1 MSITPSGVVW
11 RLLKKN
17 QIWSR
22 CTTSVTSVTH
32 FFCKIAR
39 CSSCSVACF
48 IRQLVSWW
56 ALTFESVHNI
66 KWLWAQTTKI
76 VVKESLENLLPC
88 MRSIAPKF
96 LRTPAVQIPYE
107 MLCLHPLQLPCS
119 VVDVSTSKKSTTA
132 VQHHRGQGRCS
143 RARRCCASSPWSF
156 EKFCV
161 TLTLTSNWWTQN
173 PPTKDALFA
182 YSCQH
187 VCVWAFHSSEISA
200 GRWSFGQMKSCHA
213 VELMNCG
220 KDRSPQPHTDV
231 HSLREYANNVIFF
244 FIC

>member
-17 QIWSR
+17 LIWSR

-32 FFCKIAR
+32 FFRKIAR

-76 VVKESLENLLPC
+76 IVKESLENLLPC

-119 VVDVSTSKKSTTA
+119 VVDALYQLV
-132 VQHHRGQGRCS
+132 
-143 RARRCCASSPWSF
+143 
-156 EKFCV
+156 EK
-161 TLTLTSNWWTQN
+161 
-173 PPTKDALFA
+173 A
-182 YSCQH
+182 
-187 VCVWAFHSSEISA
+187 
-200 GRWSFGQMKSCHA
+200 
-213 VELMNCG
+213 
-220 KDRSPQPHTDV
+220 PQPCSTIGVKGVAQGHVAVV
-231 HSLREYANNVIFF
+231 HHHLDHFKSFV
-244 FIC
+244 